1 MGTPT
6 FVILIVFF
14 ASIALADDFKTINGK
29 EYKNATVSRTEPDGI
44 MIRFSGGIVKIPFSE
59 LPAEI
64 QMKYGYNPQAAA
76 DFQRQFAESAGK
88 TQPITDNQTKQPQSD
103 SSATSRTSQQKQVH
117 ASAGFNIEPLHARE
131 YSGYNVTYESAD
143 ELANKQKKIAQGLM
157 LSEQETNA
165 RVSSVP
171 QGGQIVVI
179 NHGSEIYS
187 TMTRNLTVIIH
198 DKHGNE
204 ILRKT
209 GDDHMPLSS
218 VRGWIA
224 SMIVKLE
231 QPIDEFIT
239 IYVVNNNS
247 GYREEFRIQ
256 REH

>member
-1 MGTPT
+1 M
-6 FVILIVFF
+6 VAVLSLCL
-14 ASIALADDFKTINGK
+14 ASAVLADDFKTTNGK
-29 EYKNATVSRTEPDGI
+29 EYKDAKVSRVEPDGVVI
-44 MIRFSGGIVKIPFSE
+44 SFRGGIVKIPFPD

-64 QMKYGYNPQAAA
+64 RAKYGYDPQAAA
-76 DFQRQFAESAGK
+76 DFQRQFTESIGK

-117 ASAGFNIEPLHARE
+117 ASAGFNIEPLHPRK

-171 QGGQIVVI
+171 QGGQMVVI